1 MAARFTETA
10 PIDAHRAL
18 DPYVRWPVNARWA
31 AAALIASAAV
41 AARAAGM
48 SFAVSGILL
57 IAAGVL
63 FYNAWLRRWSQ
74 RHAGRLGTA
83 DGRERFALWQVS
95 LDSAALSAAV
105 YLSGGLGSPAL
116 VALIVPACCAALLL
130 PAPQAWGVGTC
141 LLGALALMGLA
152 ELAGWLPHQPL
163 ILRGEDLAPA
173 PGAWGAA
180 AALGGVTAIGLPI
193 ALLAGASLHRLHRR
207 LLALEQHRAAEAEF
221 NRRLQTLFSILEV
234 IGSNHTLEQV
244 LNTAAAEAAKVMQ
257 VKGISVK
264 LLTEDGKFLRYAAA
278 FGLPDPVI
286 REQMVEVARSPLN
299 RRIIEGEPFVTGRL
313 DEKEMF
319 QFGEALSA
327 AQIRSVLFLPLHFEE
342 RVIGILGAYCAK
354 PDRFG
359 AEDVAFFRL
368 TAKIVAIALENARA
382 YDAVKALS
390 NERNW
395 FMMKVA
401 HNLRAPLA
409 GMVSILDVVRGRYLG
424 AINDDQE
431 EYLRRLDRRA
441 RTMLSMINELLI
453 LSRNRD
459 RRQET
464 RAGSTS
470 AAELARRIQRTFQD
484 RAAEKRLAF
493 HVELPAE
500 DLPPIRGPLETLEQV
515 LENLVSNA
523 VKYTPEEG
531 SVAVRFSKAD
541 GTVRIEVSDTG
552 IGIPREDRPRLFSE
566 FFRAENAKAMEVV
579 GTGLG
584 LSIVKENIDRL
595 GGRIVVESEEGAGSL
610 FVVHLPAA
618 AAREEA

>member
-1 MAARFTETA
+1 M
-10 PIDAHRAL
+10 
-18 DPYVRWPVNARWA
+18 
-31 AAALIASAAV
+31 AAV
-41 AARAAGM
+41 ARQATSVTRSLCASTSNRNPFSLLAATTLLR
-48 SFAVSGILL
+48 FTAV
-57 IAAGVL
+57 A
-63 FYNAWLRRWSQ
+63 
-74 RHAGRLGTA
+74 
-83 DGRERFALWQVS
+83 
-95 LDSAALSAAV
+95 
-105 YLSGGLGSPAL
+105 
-116 VALIVPACCAALLL
+116 
-130 PAPQAWGVGTC
+130 
-141 LLGALALMGLA
+141 
-152 ELAGWLPHQPL
+152 
-163 ILRGEDLAPA
+163 
-173 PGAWGAA
+173 
-180 AALGGVTAIGLPI
+180 LPI
-193 ALLAGASLHRLHRR
+193 ALLAGASLRMLRR
-207 LLALEQHRAAEAEF
+207 QLLALGHFRAAEAEF
-221 NRRLQTLFSILEV
+221 NHKLQSLFSILET
-234 IGSNHTLEQV
+234 IGSSHSLEQV
-244 LNTAAAEAAKVMQ
+244 LNTATAEAARVMQ

-264 LLTEDGKFLRYAAA
+264 LLTDEGKFLRYAAA
-278 FGLPDPVI
+278 FGLPDRVI
-286 REQMVEVARSPLN
+286 REKWVEVARSPLN

-313 DEKEMF
+313 AEKDTF
-319 QFGEALSA
+319 QFGEALSE
-327 AQIRSVLFLPLHFEE
+327 AQIQSVLFLPLHVEG
-342 RVIGILGAYCAK
+342 RVIGILGAYCGK

-382 YDAVKALS
+382 YDAVKTLS

-424 AINDDQE
+424 ALNDDQD

-459 RRQET
+459 RRQE
-464 RAGSTS
+464 AMGGSTS
-470 AAELARRIQRTFQD
+470 PTDLARRVQRTFQD

-500 DLPPIRGPLETLEQV
+500 ELPAIRGPLETIEQI

-523 VKYTPEEG
+523 VKYTPDEG
-531 SVAVRFSKAD
+531 SVVVRFSKAD

-552 IGIPREDRPRLFSE
+552 IGIPREDRPRLFAE

-584 LSIVKENIDRL
+584 LSIVKENIDNL

-610 FVVHLPAA
+610 FVVHLPATA
-618 AAREEA
+618 GKGKT

>member
-10 PIDAHRAL
+10 PIEVRQAL

-31 AAALIASAAV
+31 TAALIACAAL
-41 AARAAGM
+41 AAWAAGVK
-48 SFAVSGILL
+48 FALSGMIL
-57 IAAGVL
+57 IAAAVL
-63 FYNAWLRRWSQ
+63 AANAWLRRWSQ
-74 RHAGRLGTA
+74 CHGDLIGSPE
-83 DGRERFALWQVS
+83 GRERFARWQVA
-95 LDSAALSAAV
+95 LDSSALWAAV

-116 VALIVPACCAALLL
+116 FALLVPACLAAVLL
-130 PAPQAWGVGTC
+130 PAPQAWGAGTGI
-141 LLGALALMGLA
+141 LIALALTGLA

-163 ILRGEDLAPA
+163 IFRGEDLAPA

-180 AALGGVTAIGLPI
+180 ATLARFTVIALPI
-193 ALLAGASLHRLHRR
+193 ALLAGASLSRLQRR
-207 LLALEQHRAAEAEF
+207 LLCLEREGNAQAQF
-221 NRRLQTLFSILEV
+221 NHKLQTLFSILET
-234 IGSNHTLEQV
+234 IGSTHSLEQV
-244 LNTAAAEAAKVMQ
+244 LNTATAEAARVMQ

-264 LLTEDGKFLRYAAA
+264 LLSEDGKFLRYAAA
-278 FGLPDPVI
+278 FGLPERVI
-286 REQMVEVARSPLN
+286 HEKMVEVARSPLN
-299 RRIIEGEPFVTGRL
+299 RRIIEGEPFVTGRIA
-313 DEKEMF
+313 EKETF
-319 QFGEALSA
+319 QFGEALSE
-327 AQIRSVLFLPLHFEE
+327 AQIQSVLFLPLHVEG

-368 TAKIVAIALENARA
+368 AAKIVAIALENARA
-382 YDAVKALS
+382 YDAVQTLS

-424 AINDDQE
+424 ALTDDQD

-459 RRQET
+459 RRQE
-464 RAGSTS
+464 ALGGSTS
-470 AAELARRIQRTFQD
+470 PADLARRVQRTFQE

-493 HVELPAE
+493 RVELPAE
-500 DLPPIRGPLETLEQV
+500 ELPPIRGPLETIEQI

-552 IGIPREDRPRLFSE
+552 IGIPREDRPRLFAE

-584 LSIVKENIDRL
+584 LAIVKENIDKL
-595 GGRIVVESEEGAGSL
+595 GGRIVVESEEGVGSL
-610 FVVHLPAA
+610 FVAHLPA
-618 AAREEA
+618 EAGKGET

>member
-10 PIDAHRAL
+10 PSDARQAL
-18 DPYVRWPVNARWA
+18 GPYVRWPVSARWA
-31 AAALIASAAV
+31 AAALVASAAA
-41 AARAAGM
+41 AARAGGVCLALSGM
-48 SFAVSGILL
+48 LL
-57 IAAGVL
+57 IAAAMAAA
-63 FYNAWLRRWSQ
+63 NAGLWNWSQ
-74 RHAGRLGTA
+74 RHGERLGPTE
-83 DGRERFALWQVS
+83 GRQRFARWQVA
-95 LDSAALSAAV
+95 LDSAALIAVV

-116 VALIVPACCAALLL
+116 FALLLPVCCAALLL
-130 PAPQAWGVGTC
+130 PAPQAWGAGTGI
-141 LLGALALMGLA
+141 LAALALMGLA

-163 ILRGEDLAPA
+163 IFRGEDLAPA

-180 AALGGVTAIGLPI
+180 AALAGFTAVGLPI
-193 ALLAGASLHRLHRR
+193 AWLAGARVRRLHRA
-207 LLALEQHRAAEAEF
+207 LATAGREQEAGAEF
-221 NRRLQTLFSILEV
+221 NRKLQTLFSILET
-234 IGSNHTLEQV
+234 IGSSHSLEPV
-244 LNTAAAEAAKVMQ
+244 LNTATAETARVMQ

-264 LLTEDGKFLRYAAA
+264 LLTEDGKSLRYAAA
-278 FGLPDPVI
+278 FGLPDRII
-286 REQMVEVARSPLN
+286 REKMVEVARSPLN
-299 RRIIEGEPFVTGRL
+299 RRIIEGDPYVTGRL
-313 DEKEMF
+313 SEKETF
-319 QFGEALSA
+319 QFGEALIE
-327 AQIRSVLFLPLHFEE
+327 AQIQSVLFLPLHVEG

-354 PDRFG
+354 PDRFS
-359 AEDVAFFRL
+359 AEDVALFRL
-368 TAKIVAIALENARA
+368 AAKIVAIALENARA
-382 YDAVKALS
+382 YDEVKKLS

-409 GMVSILDVVRGRYLG
+409 GMVSILDVVRGGYLG
-424 AINDDQE
+424 TITDHQD

-459 RRQET
+459 RRQE
-464 RAGSTS
+464 APGGSS
-470 AAELARRIQRTFQD
+470 SPADLARRVQRTFQE

-493 HVELPAE
+493 RVELPDE
-500 DLPPIRGPLETLEQV
+500 ELPPIRGPLETIEQI

-523 VKYTPEEG
+523 VKYTPDEG

-552 IGIPREDRPRLFSE
+552 IGIPHEDRPRLFTE
-566 FFRAENAKAMEVV
+566 FFRAENARAMEVV

-584 LSIVKENIDRL
+584 LAIVKENIDTL

-618 AAREEA
+618 AGEGGT